1 MILVSSIYMYELFQ
15 TTEGRGLW
23 GTSLSVEAVS
33 SNKHVQSYHY
43 SSTLVKKNSKVIF
56 LNVIITC
63 IILFPLRKE

>member
-1 MILVSSIYMYELFQ
+1 MYELFQ

-43 SSTLVKKNSKVIF
+43 SSTLVKKNSKAKMLF
-56 LNVIITC
+56 LNAIITC
-63 IILFPLRKE
+63 IYLFHLRKEK

>member
-1 MILVSSIYMYELFQ
+1 MILVSSIYELFQ
-15 TTEGRGLW
+15 GRGLW

-43 SSTLVKKNSKVIF
+43 SSTLVKKNSKAKMLF

-63 IILFPLRKE
+63 IILYPLRKE